1 MTPFPSSLIQHNLII
16 CDTDL
21 HHRTCCVIYNIFVY
35 SILCSNNI
43 IFDANSSQDNKNT
56 QSYKIVAVEQTR
68 TSTDVILEGISRDA
82 GAKRTTLDTTVCLCV
97 SSVFYVIS
105 LYVFV

>member
-21 HHRTCCVIYNIFVY
+21 HHRTCCVKYNIFVY
-35 SILCSNNI
+35 GILCSNNI

-97 SSVFYVIS
+97 SSVFYVVS
-105 LYVFV
+105 LHVLV

>member
-1 MTPFPSSLIQHNLII
+1 MAPFPSSLIGHNLII
-16 CDTDL
+16 CDTNL
-21 HHRTCCVIYNIFVY
+21 HHRTYCVVYNVFVY
-35 SILCSNNI
+35 SILCSNYI
-43 IFDANSSQDNKNT
+43 TSDTYLSQDNKNT

-97 SSVFYVIS
+97 SSVFYVVS
-105 LYVFV
+105 LHVLV